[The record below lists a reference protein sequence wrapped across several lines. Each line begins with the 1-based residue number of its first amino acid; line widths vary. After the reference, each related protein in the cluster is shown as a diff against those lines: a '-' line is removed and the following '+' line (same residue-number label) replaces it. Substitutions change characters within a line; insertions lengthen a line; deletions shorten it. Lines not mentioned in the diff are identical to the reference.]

1 MSLAPAFIGLRCL
14 NQRLLYT
21 VDGVFITNLHSERRT
36 GVSTGAPLSFPIYRL
51 LRSKINLMNLRIYYN
66 KYLFNTLQI
75 SSTQTRSGGHECC
88 PFRVDL
94 LYSCIFR
101 SPSAPSPASF
111 HRLYVCHLLRLST
124 HHFFSVHM
132 RGTGVNLMTIW

>member
-1 MSLAPAFIGLRCL
+1 MLTPNMSLVPAFIGLRCL
-14 NQRLLYT
+14 NQRLLSPST
-21 VDGVFITNLHSERRT
+21 VYSSRISTQRGVRESLWE
-36 GVSTGAPLSFPIYRL
+36 PPIYRL

-66 KYLFNTLQI
+66 KHLFNTLQI
-75 SSTQTRSGGHECC
+75 SSTRTRSGGHECC

-124 HHFFSVHM
+124 HHFFPPTCA
-132 RGTGVNLMTIW
+132 GPA